1 MKRDVNFQLT
11 IAVVLLTLTAALG
24 KETPGLSL
32 SALPARAQQTI
43 KAQLAGGQ
51 VEEIEQTTAD
61 GNTFYEVQVIKAG
74 TTRSLTV
81 DAQGKLIRAQVAL
94 AETPLAVQKVI
105 NANLGKN
112 KLGDIDRTS
121 EQGETIYD
129 VDLIGSDG
137 ESRGL
142 SVAEDGKWF
151 SLELPLSDAPG
162 PVQKTVRNHL
172 GKGKLE
178 ELAKVNDDGDVYFE
192 ADISMDGREI
202 TLTIGPRGKLLS
214 EEEEVAL
221 KDVPQPVQKVIKSS
235 LGLARLGSI
244 TRVTEDRTTTYEVEG
259 TRDGKELSFTVAA
272 DGKFLAFE

>member
-11 IAVVLLTLTAALG
+11 VAVVLLTLTAAPG

-51 VEEIEQTTAD
+51 VEEIEETTAD

-94 AETPLAVQKVI
+94 VETPPAVQKVI

-129 VDLIGSDG
+129 VDLIGSDS

-151 SLELPLSDAPG
+151 SLELSLADARRVAIDHTRQYAKRQLTWFRHQMTPDFVVDPLAAQPLGAGEQFLD
-162 PVQKTVRNHL
+162 KT
-172 GKGKLE
+172 GG
-178 ELAKVNDDGDVYFE
+178 
-192 ADISMDGREI
+192 
-202 TLTIGPRGKLLS
+202 
-214 EEEEVAL
+214 
-221 KDVPQPVQKVIKSS
+221 
-235 LGLARLGSI
+235 
-244 TRVTEDRTTTYEVEG
+244 
-259 TRDGKELSFTVAA
+259 
-272 DGKFLAFE
+272 